1 MVLISLSA
9 GFSASFKAF
18 PRALN
23 EASMMWWSSN
33 PRMTRMCR
41 VMPAVMARLLMKCRY
56 RSSGQSM
63 SA

>member
-1 MVLISLSA
+1 MVLSSLSA
-9 GFSASFKAF
+9 GLRASFRAF
-18 PRALN
+18 PRALKD
-23 EASMMWWSSN
+23 ASMMWWSSN

-41 VMPAVMARLLMKCRY
+41 VMPAVIARLLMKCRY